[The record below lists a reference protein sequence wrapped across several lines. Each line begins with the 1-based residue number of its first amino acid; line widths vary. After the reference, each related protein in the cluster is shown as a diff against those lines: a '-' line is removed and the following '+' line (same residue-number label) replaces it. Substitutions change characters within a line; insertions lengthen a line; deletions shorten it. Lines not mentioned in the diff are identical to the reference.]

1 MRCNLSKI
9 TAIAAVLIMVILI
22 NSFAQEKSPVRIEFD
37 EDSKRIDLITGRELP
52 DYIYAQAGSF
62 QFFMGRLDEPDNFI
76 NYFHDGLR
84 RVYIKELALMRK
96 EQERFAIWALVWKNG
111 RGLHP
116 TYGPRIHH
124 LAVSFIPLAPST
136 GKQQRRVYFL
146 LNDLKLIEWV
156 WNNK

>member
-1 MRCNLSKI
+1 MRKKI
-9 TAIAAVLIMVILI
+9 LIISSIAIVLLMVILI
-22 NSFAQEKSPVRIEFD
+22 NSFAQDKTPVRIEFD
-37 EDSKRIDLITGRELP
+37 EDSKRIDIITGRELP
-52 DYIYAQAGSF
+52 EYTHAQAGSF
-62 QFFMGRLDEPDNFI
+62 QFFLGRLDEPDNFI

-136 GKQQRRVYFL
+136 QKPERRVYLL
-146 LNDLKLIEWV
+146 LNDLKLIEWGT
-156 WNNK
+156 NQ

>member
-1 MRCNLSKI
+1 MEEKISKI
-9 TAIAAVLIMVILI
+9 TGIVTVLIMVILMDC
-22 NSFAQEKSPVRIEFD
+22 FAQDKSPVRIEFD
-37 EDSKRIDLITGRELP
+37 EDSKRTEMITGRELP
-52 DYIYAQAGSF
+52 YYKYAQKGSF
-62 QFFMGRLDEPDNFI
+62 QFFLSRLDEPDNFI

-124 LAVSFIPLAPST
+124 LAVSFIPLATST
-136 GKQQRRVYFL
+136 GKPERRVYL
-146 LNDLKLIEWV
+146 VLNDLKLIDWGTDQ
-156 WNNK
+156 

>member
-1 MRCNLSKI
+1 MRKKILKI
-9 TAIAAVLIMVILI
+9 TGITAVLLMVILM
-22 NSFAQEKSPVRIEFD
+22 NSFAQDNSPVRIEFD
-37 EDSKRIDLITGRELP
+37 DDSKRIDIITGGELP
-52 DYIYAQAGSF
+52 EYTHAQEGSF
-62 QFFMGRLDEPDNFI
+62 QFFLGRLDEPDNFI

-124 LAVSFIPLAPST
+124 LAVSFIPLVPST
-136 GKQQRRVYFL
+136 GKPERRVYLL
-146 LNDLKLIEWV
+146 LNDLKLIEWEK
-156 WNNK
+156 N